1 MQVYLFDL
9 FVKLYFLRLHDVK
22 DVAVIRARNKV
33 IFLRRQ
39 TLKNEENRKKADLLE
54 WMNVDKLIF
63 KNTERVSHWVNMQV
77 NYFERL
83 IDRLNEID
91 TMIVYFSD

>member
-22 DVAVIRARNKV
+22 DVEVIRARNEV

-54 WMNVDKLIF
+54 
-63 KNTERVSHWVNMQV
+63 
-77 NYFERL
+77 
-83 IDRLNEID
+83 
-91 TMIVYFSD
+91 